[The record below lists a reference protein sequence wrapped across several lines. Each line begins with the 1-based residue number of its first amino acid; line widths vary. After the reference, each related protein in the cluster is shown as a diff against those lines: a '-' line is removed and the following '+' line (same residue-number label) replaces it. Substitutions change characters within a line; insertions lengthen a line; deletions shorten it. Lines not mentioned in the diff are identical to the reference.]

1 MLCFATE
8 KQPRPCDISAKLSHL
23 VCENGTSSSRLQ
35 RFTLRPAFCRRAI
48 DMNARPPSSTRT
60 VVDCLSTIDMHDR
73 EKAEYDYIVV
83 GSGAGGG
90 PVAAN
95 LANAGMR
102 VLLLEAGG
110 DAEPAD
116 YQVPCFHAFASEDP
130 SLRWNYF
137 VRHYADDARQRRDEK
152 FVAERDGVLYPRAGT
167 LGGCTAHNAMI
178 TIYPHNDDWNEI
190 VKVTGDQSW
199 RPDNMQKYFRRLE
212 GCRYRWLDR
221 LLSLFGWNPTR
232 HGYRGWLCTE
242 VAIPLA
248 TLGDARLV
256 DVLTEY
262 ALSTVESLSHS
273 LGTLK
278 RDIFGWG
285 DPNDW
290 QLVKDDFEGLCFT
303 PLATDNHARTGT
315 REFLKASEKA
325 HPRNL
330 TIATNCLATE
340 VLFDGK
346 AAIGVR
352 YLQGAHLYEADAA
365 YDAGNSATQRAAYAK
380 NEIILS
386 CGAFNTPQL
395 LMLSGIGPAD
405 HLQEHGITPRVN
417 LPGVGANLQDR
428 YEVGVVNRMK
438 RDWEILQG
446 ANFDTEDPLYAQWAA
461 SRDGLYTSNGAVLGI
476 AKKSSPEQSLPDLFM
491 FALLAKFSGY
501 YPGYSRQIADHHDYL
516 TWAILKA
523 HTRNTAGRVTLRSAD
538 PRAMPAVDFH
548 YFDEGTDVEGA
559 DLDAVVAG
567 VKFVRGLQKPLSDAI
582 AEEELPGANVVSD
595 DDLRD
600 FVKDNAWG
608 HHASCTCK
616 IGAPSDRGAVLDSN
630 FKVYGTEN
638 LRVVDASVFPKIP
651 GFFIVVPVYMIAE
664 KASEVI
670 LADAKRTAPAR
681 SFFRRK

>member
-1 MLCFATE
+1 
-8 KQPRPCDISAKLSHL
+8 
-23 VCENGTSSSRLQ
+23 
-35 RFTLRPAFCRRAI
+35 
-48 DMNARPPSSTRT
+48 
-60 VVDCLSTIDMHDR
+60 MHDR
-73 EKAEYDYIVV
+73 EQAEYDYIVV

-110 DAEPAD
+110 DAEQAN

-137 VRHYADDARQRRDEK
+137 VRHYADDQQQRRDEK
-152 FVAERDGVLYPRAGT
+152 FVTEKDGVLYPRAGT

-178 TIYPHNDDWNEI
+178 AVYPHNDDWNEI
-190 VKVTGDQSW
+190 AKSMRDESW
-199 RPDNMQKYFRRLE
+199 RAENMQKYFRRLE
-212 GCRYRWLDR
+212 ACRYRWLNR
-221 LLSLFGWNPTR
+221 LLNFLGWNPTR

-242 VAIPLA
+242 AAIPLA
-248 TLGDARLV
+248 TLGDAKLV
-256 DVLTEY
+256 DVLTTY
-262 ALSTVESLSHS
+262 ALTTIESLSHPFGF
-273 LGTLK
+273 L
-278 RDIFGWG
+278 RRNIFGWG

-290 QLVKDDFEGLCFT
+290 RLVKDDFEGLCFT
-303 PLATDNHARTGT
+303 PLATDHHARTGT
-315 REFLKASEKA
+315 REFLTATQRA

-330 TIATNCLATE
+330 TIATNCLATK
-340 VLFDGK
+340 VLFEDTS
-346 AAIGVR
+346 AIGVC
-352 YLQGAHLYEADAA
+352 YLQGPHLYEADAN
-365 YDAGNSATQRAAYAK
+365 YNAGEGSTEHNAYAK
-380 NEIILS
+380 NEVILS

-405 HLQEHGITPRVN
+405 HLRQLGISVRVD

-438 RDWEILQG
+438 QDWEILRG
-446 ANFDTEDPLYAQWAA
+446 ANFNTEDPIYAQWAA
-461 SRDGLYTSNGAVLGI
+461 AREGLYTSNGAVLGI
-476 AKKSSPEQSLPDLFM
+476 AKKSSPEQPLPDLFM

-567 VKFVRGLQKPLSDAI
+567 IKFVRGLQKPLAESI
-582 AEEELPGANVVSD
+582 AEEELPGAGVVSD
-595 DDLRD
+595 DDLRS

-616 IGAPSDRGAVLDSN
+616 IGARDDDGVLDSN
-630 FKVYGTEN
+630 FRVYGTDN

-651 GFFIVVPVYMIAE
+651 GFFIVVPTYMIAE

-670 LADAKRTAPAR
+670 LADAKRRAPAR
-681 SFFRRK
+681 SFFRRT